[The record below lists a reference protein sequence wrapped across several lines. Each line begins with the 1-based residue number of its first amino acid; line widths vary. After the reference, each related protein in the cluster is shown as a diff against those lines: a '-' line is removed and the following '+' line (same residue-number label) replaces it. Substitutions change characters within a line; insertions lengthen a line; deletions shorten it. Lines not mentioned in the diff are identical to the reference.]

1 KLDGRLTLIRRNLLG
16 SIRRRPD
23 ATSVN
28 KEATLPE
35 NAEQREEMTTRD
47 IPHSKLRRLER
58 RKKTQKP

>member
-1 KLDGRLTLIRRNLLG
+1 RNLLG
-16 SIRRRPD
+16 STRRRSD

-35 NAEQREEMTTRD
+35 NAGHREEMTSRD

-58 RKKTQKP
+58 RKKIQKP